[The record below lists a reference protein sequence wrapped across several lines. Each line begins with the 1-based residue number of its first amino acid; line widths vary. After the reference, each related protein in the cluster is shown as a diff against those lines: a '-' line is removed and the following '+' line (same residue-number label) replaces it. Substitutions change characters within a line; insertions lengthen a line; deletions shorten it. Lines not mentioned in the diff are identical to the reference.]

1 MRVFFTLLAHVQ
13 YIRLVLVN
21 GNQSDAVHRAHVSS
35 ADLSVH
41 YFSGLS
47 QKAPRPQEPDL
58 DCIASQFFDLLG
70 EIRNDLACPFP
81 AGGILGMDNQQG
93 HGQDKSSMNLP

>member
-1 MRVFFTLLAHVQ
+1 M
-13 YIRLVLVN
+13 
-21 GNQSDAVHRAHVSS
+21 
-35 ADLSVH
+35 
-41 YFSGLS
+41 
-47 QKAPRPQEPDL
+47 

-81 AGGILGMDNQQG
+81 AGGILDMDNQQG